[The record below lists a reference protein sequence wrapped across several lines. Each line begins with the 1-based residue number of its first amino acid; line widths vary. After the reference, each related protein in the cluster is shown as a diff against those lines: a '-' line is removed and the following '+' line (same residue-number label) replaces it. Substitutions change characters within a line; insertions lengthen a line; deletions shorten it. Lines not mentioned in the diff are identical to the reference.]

1 MHLQVAIRTIGVW
14 IEVQRSNE
22 STVFST
28 VAENRNPPCPVQ
40 FKTIEWGDGK
50 NQNVCSS

>member
-1 MHLQVAIRTIGVW
+1 MHSQVAIRAIGVW
-14 IEVQRSNE
+14 MEVQGVNS
-22 STVFST
+22 FST